1 MIPAPGV
8 LCPAGPSAIR
18 QRAGGHFDGLP
29 TSRQLAWFSSG
40 LTNRAQLYVGRG
52 PGATSQ

>member
-1 MIPAPGV
+1 MSRD
-8 LCPAGPSAIR
+8 LAGKRRFNEMA
-18 QRAGGHFDGLP
+18 

-40 LTNRAQLYVGRG
+40 LTNREQLYVGRG